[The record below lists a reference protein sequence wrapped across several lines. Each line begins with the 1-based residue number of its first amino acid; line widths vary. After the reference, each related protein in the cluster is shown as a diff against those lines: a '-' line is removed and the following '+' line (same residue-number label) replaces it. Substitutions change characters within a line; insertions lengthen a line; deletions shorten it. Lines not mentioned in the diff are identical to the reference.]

1 MIGCKGKDVSKND
14 IEKLKVLESDL
25 NYPPRLRFQ
34 FVCTNQARA
43 HKVAKVKATLIGM
56 SDKMLSNYFDF
67 LYSRLYSTY
76 KEYYHSEKT

>member
-1 MIGCKGKDVSKND
+1 MSKND